1 MLTILSE
8 VIMTGEPLI
17 FKGMNSQPA
26 TKAKEE
32 VPISPKLSQDTQEP
46 TASSSVL
53 TNSNYMTTRRI
64 NSLFSTAFSE
74 LRELKNT
81 PMSNRE
87 YLTRVEEIFAILKL
101 KTSII
106 LEDII

>member
-1 MLTILSE
+1 
-8 VIMTGEPLI
+8 
-17 FKGMNSQPA
+17 
-26 TKAKEE
+26 
-32 VPISPKLSQDTQEP
+32 
-46 TASSSVL
+46 
-53 TNSNYMTTRRI
+53 MTTRRI